1 MILKSK
7 RSLLII
13 GLTLTIIASFGILAI
28 IFVDDS
34 VLADTNKKISKYLG
48 TDTKKERIITQT
60 TSEILALTQRR
71 KKTKTVNYLPE
82 VKDIPI
88 ITPEME
94 LELKR
99 WEGQAPTSDYSGIEI
114 DLSTQRLLVWE
125 IGQLKYNFLASTG
138 KPKTPT
144 VRGVFQV
151 LTKQDMAYGAGD
163 GQQWAMPYWLGFYR
177 AGGTENGI
185 HALPYIDG
193 YKESS
198 WDLGHPI
205 SHGCVRVSD
214 ANAVLLYNWAQ
225 VGTWVIVHR

>member
-7 RSLLII
+7 KNLLIA

-28 IFVDDS
+28 IFLDET
-34 VLADTNKKISKYLG
+34 VLADANKKISKYLG
-48 TDTKKERIITQT
+48 TDTKKENIVSQT
-60 TSEILALTQRR
+60 SSELLTLVQRR
-71 KKTKTVNYLPE
+71 KTKTINYLPE
-82 VKDIPI
+82 IKDVPQ

-94 LELKR
+94 QQPRR
-99 WEGQAPTSDYSGIEI
+99 WEGPAPTSDYTGIEI

-125 IGQLKYNFLASTG
+125 NGQLKYNFLASTG

-144 VRGVFQV
+144 VRGVFQI
-151 LTKQDMAYGAGD
+151 LTKQEMAYGAGD
-163 GQQWAMPYWLGFYR
+163 GQHWAMPKWLGFYR

-193 YKESS
+193 YKEGY
-198 WDLGHPI
+198 WDLGHMV

-214 ANAVLLYNWAQ
+214 ANAVILYNWAQ
-225 VGTWVIVHR
+225 IGTYVIVHR